1 MGVGQVN
8 FLTGIFAFPVRQVM
22 RLTGYTCFSALKAL
36 MNQLFV
42 SFQTKS
48 YSFKISQNIDDGEI
62 CSLYTPSPLKGTKNL
77 CLVLQ
82 FGIKRLH
89 KKKWR
94 SKILSILSKPQ
105 VWICYLSL
113 VCNGVVFTRSG
124 RRFLDLGTMLACS
137 QKHTSQLI
145 KYAMACVGLSQY

>member
-89 KKKWR
+89 KKK
-94 SKILSILSKPQ
+94 
-105 VWICYLSL
+105 
-113 VCNGVVFTRSG
+113 
-124 RRFLDLGTMLACS
+124 
-137 QKHTSQLI
+137 
-145 KYAMACVGLSQY
+145 